1 MGLQGEFLKCLIFEG
16 PSGRLEG
23 LEVRFKFDSKWQI
36 YDVKEKQ
43 ILAQNKMTS

>member
-23 LEVRFKFDSKWQI
+23 LEVRFKFDSNDRFMMLK
-36 YDVKEKQ
+36 K
-43 ILAQNKMTS
+43 NKFWLKIK